1 MARIVFSFVH
11 DFILIAGISSVIHSV
26 MSDDEER
33 SASEGG
39 SEEEEDIMLAQSDVL
54 SLDSTDEHSFVMP
67 PKKGEV
73 PAPQFPGNMLRDTKS
88 TITGLIT
95 KGWVKHQ

>member
-1 MARIVFSFVH
+1 
-11 DFILIAGISSVIHSV
+11 

-33 SASEGG
+33 NASEEG
-39 SEEEEDIMLAQSDVL
+39 SEEEEEDIMLAQADVF

-95 KGWVKHQ
+95 QGWVKHQ